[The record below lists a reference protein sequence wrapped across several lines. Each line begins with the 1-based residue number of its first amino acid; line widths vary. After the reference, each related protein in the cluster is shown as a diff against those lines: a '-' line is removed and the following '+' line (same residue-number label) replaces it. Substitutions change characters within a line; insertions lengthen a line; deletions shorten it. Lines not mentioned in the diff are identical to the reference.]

1 MPTEEPLPWVAVRQD
16 DNGNRYELGRYATE
30 LAAQEVVEA
39 FERRGHKQ
47 LYFVTRDASLTSDL
61 E

>member
-1 MPTEEPLPWVAVRQD
+1 MRQD

-30 LAAQEVVEA
+30 HAAQEVVET

-47 LYFVTRDASLTSDL
+47 LYFVTRVRALAPDL

>member
-1 MPTEEPLPWVAVRQD
+1 MRQD
-16 DNGNRYELGRYATE
+16 DNGNRFELGRYATE
-30 LAAQEVVEA
+30 QEAQAVVES

-47 LYFVTRDASLTSDL
+47 LYFVTQDAALAPDI

>member
-1 MPTEEPLPWVAVRQD
+1 MSSTDHGEWIVMRQD

-30 LAAQEVVEA
+30 HAAQEVVET

-47 LYFVTRDASLTSDL
+47 LYFVTRVRALAPDL